1 MSELPDYQLPN
12 LELRRLL
19 GRGGMASV
27 WLARQISLDRE
38 VAVKILSPE
47 FATDEEDVRRFR
59 REAQMAAQLK
69 HPGLVEVYDA
79 NVVNGIYYFVME
91 FVNGYTMGDLL
102 RRKRT
107 VTLEDVL
114 IIAESVSVAMHY
126 AWSQFKMVH
135 CDIKPDNLMVDADG
149 SLKVTDLGL
158 CRSLTHNRD
167 AEHGHGAD
175 EVFGTPAY
183 MSPEQIYGTE
193 ELDARSDIY
202 ELGATLYHLVTG
214 RMLFSGKDND
224 AMIRC
229 HVGEDQAEDP
239 RLYVPELPLCFV
251 LLLEKMLAKD
261 RNHRP
266 SDWKRLLE
274 DLARVR
280 KGMPPWPALLP
291 PKGSSLRRDS

>member
-149 SLKVTDLGL
+149 SLKVRVLIS
-158 CRSLTHNRD
+158 CMRSWT
-167 AEHGHGAD
+167 G
-175 EVFGTPAY
+175 F
-183 MSPEQIYGTE
+183 
-193 ELDARSDIY
+193 RSS
-202 ELGATLYHLVTG
+202 V
-214 RMLFSGKDND
+214 S
-224 AMIRC
+224 
-229 HVGEDQAEDP
+229 
-239 RLYVPELPLCFV
+239 
-251 LLLEKMLAKD
+251 
-261 RNHRP
+261 
-266 SDWKRLLE
+266 
-274 DLARVR
+274 
-280 KGMPPWPALLP
+280 
-291 PKGSSLRRDS
+291 